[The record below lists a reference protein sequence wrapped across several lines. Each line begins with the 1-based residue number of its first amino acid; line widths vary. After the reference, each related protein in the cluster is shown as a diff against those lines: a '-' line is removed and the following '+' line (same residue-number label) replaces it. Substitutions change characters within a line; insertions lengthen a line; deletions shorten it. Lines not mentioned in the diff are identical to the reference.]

1 MTSLEEINDT
11 REMYKGEGKAA
22 VVVCGWLY
30 IHPFSLS
37 SHSSVIN
44 DREDFFRTLLQRILN
59 SFLEMSSAWARVE
72 SLA

>member
-30 IHPFSLS
+30 PFPSHYHPIHP
-37 SHSSVIN
+37 
-44 DREDFFRTLLQRILN
+44 
-59 SFLEMSSAWARVE
+59 
-72 SLA
+72 